1 LRQYLSFFS
10 GYIFNPPVLI
20 HTNGMNE
27 LGRLYQTDAELL
39 AGLTSGSDRALTQ
52 IYRRYFPMVLHL
64 VLANSGDEDDAKDI
78 YQEALVVVYEQV
90 SGGSLELHCQLKTY
104 LYSISRRL
112 WLKALSRRGR
122 FAALTDTEEAEDVTD
137 DLAQH
142 ETRNR
147 QFEQMAA
154 SLGKLGEPCRTLLED
169 FYIREMSMQA
179 ITEKF
184 GYTNA
189 DNAKTQKYKCLQRLK
204 RLFFADYQEDK

>member
-1 LRQYLSFFS
+1 MVLTNTNAMNDLS
-10 GYIFNPPVLI
+10 
-20 HTNGMNE
+20 
-27 LGRLYQTDAELL
+27 RLYQTDADLL
-39 AGLTSGSDRALTQ
+39 TGLAEGSDRALTQ

-78 YQEALVVVYEQV
+78 YQEALVVVYEQI

-104 LYSISRRL
+104 LYSVSRRL

-122 FAALTDTEEAEDVTD
+122 FIGLTDTEEAEDVSD

-147 QFEQMAA
+147 QFDQMAS
-154 SLGKLGEPCRTLLED
+154 SLDKLGEPCRTLLED
-169 FYIREMSMQA
+169 FYIRDMSMQA

-204 RLFFADYQEDK
+204 RYFFADYRDEE